1 MFAAKNDRKN
11 SSPSVKTG
19 SRKSVSMALVD
30 KVVMQRS
37 LRLQFLKVFLK
48 WLLK

>member
-11 SSPSVKTG
+11 SSLLAKTG

-30 KVVMQRS
+30 KVVMRRS
-37 LRLQFLKVFLK
+37 LKLKFLKFFLK
-48 WLLK
+48 WSLK